1 MKTTKLSSLLCK
13 LAALLLLV
21 SGCQSAPVSV
31 PPVPPAKP
39 AAPEV
44 LSRKLPP
51 PNSFQTRLQAI
62 FDSLQP
68 TPTK

>member
-1 MKTTKLSSLLCK
+1 MKTTKPSLLLLK
-13 LAALLLLV
+13 LAVLLMLV
-21 SGCQSAPVSV
+21 SGCQSAPISV
-31 PPVPPAKP
+31 QPIPRAKP

-44 LSRKLPP
+44 LTKKLPP
-51 PNSFQTRLQAI
+51 PNSFQTRLQEI

>member
-1 MKTTKLSSLLCK
+1 MKNIKLSW
-13 LAALLLLV
+13 LLLKAAVLLMLV

-31 PPVPPAKP
+31 PPVPRAKP

-44 LSRKLPP
+44 LAKKIPP

-62 FDSLQP
+62 FDSLLP